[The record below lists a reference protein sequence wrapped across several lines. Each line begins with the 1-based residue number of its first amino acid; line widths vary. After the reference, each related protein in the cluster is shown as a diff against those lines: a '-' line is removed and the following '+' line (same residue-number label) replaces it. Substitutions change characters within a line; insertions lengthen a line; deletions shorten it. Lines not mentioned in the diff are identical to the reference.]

1 MKKAIKF
8 FFVIVYLPL
17 FLSACANLDKL
28 KGSNEPAVMY
38 KNYPEERLFAEG
50 ENSLANKKYTDTI
63 KYFEALD
70 ALYPFGEHSQQAQLQ
85 IIWAYYKTEDFASA
99 EAAADRYI
107 HLYPRDEHVDY
118 AYYMKGLSELKANKN
133 FFQRVFPIDESSR
146 DLDSAKEA
154 FFTFNDLIQLMPDS
168 PYVPDARQRMIY
180 LRSMFAKQEIDIG
193 EYYFKRKAY
202 VAAANRASYIIQHY
216 QGTPQ
221 VEAALVLSV
230 KANRYLG
237 ANQAAEDAFRV
248 LAANYPNSPDV
259 KKLGQ

>member
-1 MKKAIKF
+1 MKKTIKF
-8 FFVIVYLPL
+8 FFMIVYLSV
-17 FLSACANLDKL
+17 FLSACANLTKL
-28 KGSNEPAVMY
+28 KGSDEPAVLY
-38 KNYPEERLFAEG
+38 KNYPEERLFQDG
-50 ENSLANKKYTDTI
+50 ENSLADKKYTNTI

-70 ALYPFGEHSQQAQLQ
+70 SLYPFGPHSQQAQLQ
-85 IIWAYYKTEDFASA
+85 IIWAYYKTEDYLSA

-133 FFQRVFPIDESSR
+133 FFQRVFPIDDSSR
-146 DLDSAKEA
+146 DLESAKEA

-180 LRSMFAKQEIDIG
+180 LRSLFAKHELDIG

-221 VEAALVLSV
+221 TEAALILSV
-230 KANRYLG
+230 KANQALG
-237 ANQAAEDAFRV
+237 ANQAAEDALHV
-248 LAANYPNSPDV
+248 LTINYPSSPEL
-259 KKLGQ
+259 KKLMR